1 VQPATEA
8 VERAAPGV
16 DDIRIARAIEQDM
29 HVDAAG
35 KITFRINLEVSLK
48 MRPPHPRHSRAIILT
63 RRVRC
68 PRVA

>member
-1 VQPATEA
+1 MQPATEA

-35 KITFRINLEVSLK
+35 KITFRIKLEVSFK
-48 MRPPHPRHSRAIILT
+48 MRPPHPPS
-63 RRVRC
+63 
-68 PRVA
+68 